1 MAQITNSKE
10 LLSTALQ
17 SRIIP
22 NQEFL
27 LQGSILD
34 SAVDHLIHRCRP
46 DKVFVPLEMFSQP
59 EFSIVVIMNYKKLYF
74 SERKDE
80 NNCV

>member
-1 MAQITNSKE
+1 MSQITNSKE

-34 SAVDHLIHRCRP
+34 SAVDHLLHR
-46 DKVFVPLEMFSQP
+46 
-59 EFSIVVIMNYKKLYF
+59 
-74 SERKDE
+74 
-80 NNCV
+80 